1 MATFKKWISN
11 FEMEERRVQLEILS
25 SAVKVYL
32 KYPDEFETLISDL
45 LTVATENVS
54 NPDVR
59 DRAFIYWR
67 MLSTD
72 PEKTKTVVFGYRPQ
86 AKDNDKLVDQS
97 FLSEIMKSMG
107 YVSSLFEKKPEE
119 LFQKSLAEQKVGSF
133 LFRASRS
140 KKKRKS
146 LPSQRL
152 SLLPRPRPQLKK
164 LSHHPRVSQSLRRRW
179 RRSRNLT

>member
-1 MATFKKWISN
+1 M
-11 FEMEERRVQLEILS
+11 S

-32 KYPDEFETLISDL
+32 KYPDEFENLISDL

-72 PEKTKTVVFGYRPQ
+72 PEKTKNVVFGYRPQ
-86 AKDNDKLVDQS
+86 AKDTDKLVDQS

-119 LFQKSLAEQKVGSF
+119 LFQKSLDEQKVLLLSF
-133 LFRASRS
+133 RVSKYNRKKNKLLHQFNRFLRNRSRLLLLNNHS
-140 KKKRKS
+140 HINS
-146 LPSQRL
+146 HSSHLL
-152 SLLPRPRPQLKK
+152 SLLPSPRNRKK
-164 LSHHPRVSQSLRRRW
+164 TICLICCENSIKNGIILY
-179 RRSRNLT
+179 